1 MPSHESNT
9 CRDPGFRAEL
19 ESCLPMLRIRA
30 LKLCLNEV
38 EAQDLVQDTIVRAL
52 CFQSTFRPG
61 TNLRAWAGQVLFS
74 VFVTRCRKTRRE
86 RRALE
91 TFRADPNAWI
101 PSNTTLVPRRLPPR
115 MARALD
121 ALDPKFRSVLE
132 LVDLNDMSYREA
144 ALVLDVPVGTVMSR
158 LFRARRQ
165 LALALGEPAFGELP
179 SAAEEPRVAA

>member
-1 MPSHESNT
+1 MPSPESNT
-9 CRDPGFRAEL
+9 RRNPGFRAEL

-30 LKLCLNEV
+30 LKLCLNEI

-52 CFQSTFRPG
+52 CFQSSFRPG
-61 TNLRAWAGQVLFS
+61 SNLKAWAGQVLFS

-115 MARALD
+115 MARALE
-121 ALDPKFRSVLE
+121 ALDPKFRSVLD

-165 LALALGEPAFGELP
+165 LALALGEPVLGALP
-179 SAAEEPRVAA
+179 VAPDVPAVAA